1 MGHLLG
7 YGRVS
12 TVLQD
17 EALQTDALAA
27 AGVARIYTDHVSSRV
42 ERRPQLDA
50 LLERVDAG
58 DTIVVWRLDRL
69 ARSLREL
76 IDLVN
81 TLGERGVGLRSL
93 TEQIDT
99 TTPGGRLLF
108 HIMGSIAEFERDL
121 IRERTMAGLQ
131 AARARGRH
139 GGRRPKMTPDKI
151 KAARQMYTAGDMTP
165 DAIAAA
171 LGVSRATLYRHLAAP
186 PTSADR
192 PAS

>member
-7 YGRVS
+7 YARVS
-12 TVLQD
+12 TLLQD
-17 EALQTDALAA
+17 QALQTDALTA
-27 AGVARIYTDHVSSRV
+27 AGVARTYTDHVSSRV
-42 ERRPQLDA
+42 ERRPQLEA

-81 TLGERGVGLRSL
+81 GLGERNVGLRSL

-99 TTPGGRLLF
+99 ATPGGRLLF

-121 IRERTMAGLQ
+121 IRERTVAGLQ

-139 GGRRPKMTPDKI
+139 GGRRSVMTPDKV
-151 KAARQMYTAGDMTP
+151 KAARKMRDAGDMSA

-171 LGVSRATLYRHLAAP
+171 LGVSRATLYRHL
-186 PTSADR
+186 SATTGKG
-192 PAS
+192 